1 MIVEL
6 ESRRVL
12 DYLSHGKGNATQQE
26 LSEVTVQSFKTMN
39 AYCFGAKTS
48 MSSESARFDREA
60 CVRLAHMALL
70 WGGHGTSGL

>member
-12 DYLSHGKGNATQQE
+12 GVNYLPHGKGNATQQE

-39 AYCFGAKTS
+39 AYCFGAKT
-48 MSSESARFDREA
+48 R
-60 CVRLAHMALL
+60 
-70 WGGHGTSGL
+70 